1 MLTPFNVL
9 LLVLLVLAIIGWPAG
24 LVGSRLPP
32 QMVSAI
38 VVVILLVLL
47 LLGVV
52 RY

>member
-1 MLTPFNVL
+1 MLTRFDIL

-24 LVGSRLPP
+24 LVASRLPSNL
-32 QMVSAI
+32 VSIAVI
-38 VVVILLVLL
+38 VILLVLL